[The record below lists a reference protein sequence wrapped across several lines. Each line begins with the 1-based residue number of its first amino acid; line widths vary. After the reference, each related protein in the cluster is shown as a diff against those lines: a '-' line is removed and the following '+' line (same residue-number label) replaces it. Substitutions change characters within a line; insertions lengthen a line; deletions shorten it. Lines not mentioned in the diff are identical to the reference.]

1 MERSEVIHNIE
12 PLYDSNS
19 RILILGSFPSVKS
32 REIQFFYG
40 HKNNRFWPI
49 MEKLFNV
56 KLNNIEE
63 KKIFLH
69 SNHIALWDVIGSCT
83 IEGSDDGS
91 IKDVKPN
98 DITLITNSAP
108 IERIFVNGKKAYEL
122 FLKYNKQEATLLP
135 STSSANASYSFD
147 RLLEHWCVIKY

>member
-49 MEKLFNV
+49 MEKLYSV
-56 KLNNIEE
+56 KLNNIED
-63 KKIFLH
+63 KKEFLH
-69 SNHIALWDVIGSCT
+69 SNHIALWDVIGSCS

-98 DITLITNSAP
+98 DISLITNFSP
-108 IERIFVNGKKAYEL
+108 IEKIFVNGKKAYEL
-122 FLKYNKQEATLLP
+122 FLKYNREKATLLP

-147 RLLEHWCVIKY
+147 RLLEYWSVIKY

>member
-1 MERSEVIHNIE
+1 MERREVIHNIE

-19 RILILGSFPSVKS
+19 KILILGSFPSVKS

-49 MEKLFNV
+49 MEKLFSV
-56 KLNNIEE
+56 KLNSIED
-63 KKIFLH
+63 KKEFLH
-69 SNHIALWDVIGSCT
+69 KNHIALWDVIGSCS

-98 DITLITNSAP
+98 DISLITNNSP
-108 IERIFVNGKKAYEL
+108 IEKIFVNGKKAYEL
-122 FLKYNKQEATLLP
+122 FLKYNREKATLLP
-135 STSSANASYSFD
+135 STSSANASYSFEK
-147 RLLEHWCVIKY
+147 LLQYWSVIKY

>member
-1 MERSEVIHNIE
+1 MERREVIHNIE

-19 RILILGSFPSVKS
+19 KILILGSFPSVKS

-56 KLNNIEE
+56 KLNNIED
-63 KKIFLH
+63 KKEFLH
-69 SNHIALWDVIGSCT
+69 KNHIALWDVIGSCS

-98 DITLITNSAP
+98 DISLITNNSP
-108 IERIFVNGKKAYEL
+108 IEKIFVNGKKAYEL
-122 FLKYNKQEATLLP
+122 FLKYNREKATLLP
-135 STSSANASYSFD
+135 STSSANASYSFEK
-147 RLLEHWCVIKY
+147 LLQYWSVIKY

>member
-1 MERSEVIHNIE
+1 MKRSEVKHNIE

-56 KLNNIEE
+56 KLN
-63 KKIFLH
+63 
-69 SNHIALWDVIGSCT
+69 HIALWDVIGSCT

-98 DITLITNSAP
+98 DITLISNSAP

>member
-1 MERSEVIHNIE
+1 MERREVIHNIE

-19 RILILGSFPSVKS
+19 KILILGSFPSVKS

-49 MEKLFNV
+49 MEKLFSV
-56 KLNNIEE
+56 KLNNIED
-63 KKIFLH
+63 KKEFLH
-69 SNHIALWDVIGSCT
+69 LNHIALWDVIGSCS

-98 DITLITNSAP
+98 DISLITNNSP
-108 IERIFVNGKKAYEL
+108 IEKIFVNGKKAYEL
-122 FLKYNKQEATLLP
+122 FLKYNREKATLLP
-135 STSSANASYSFD
+135 STSSANASYSFEK
-147 RLLEHWCVIKY
+147 LLQYWSVIKY

>member
-1 MERSEVIHNIE
+1 MKRREVIHNID

-19 RILILGSFPSVKS
+19 KILILGSFPSVKS

-40 HKNNRFWPI
+40 HKSNRFWPI
-49 MEKLFNV
+49 MEKLFEV
-56 KLNNIEE
+56 KLNTIEE
-63 KKIFLH
+63 KKEFLH
-69 SNHIALWDVIGSCT
+69 SHHIALWDVIGSCS

-98 DITLITNSAP
+98 DISLITNSSP

-122 FLKYNKQEATLLP
+122 FLKYNTKDATLLP
-135 STSSANASYSFD
+135 STSSANASYSFEK
-147 RLLEHWCVIKY
+147 LLQYWSVIKS

>member
-1 MERSEVIHNIE
+1 MERREVIHNIE

-19 RILILGSFPSVKS
+19 KILILGSFPSVKS

-49 MEKLFNV
+49 MEKLFSV
-56 KLNNIEE
+56 KLNSIED
-63 KKIFLH
+63 KKEFLH
-69 SNHIALWDVIGSCT
+69 SNHIALWDVIGSCS

-98 DITLITNSAP
+98 DISLITNNSP
-108 IERIFVNGKKAYEL
+108 IEKIFVNGKKAYEL
-122 FLKYNKQEATLLP
+122 FLKYNREKATLLP
-135 STSSANASYSFD
+135 STSSANASYSFEK
-147 RLLEHWCVIKY
+147 LLQYWSVIKY

>member
-1 MERSEVIHNIE
+1 MKRSEVKHNIE

-69 SNHIALWDVIGSCT
+69 SV
-83 IEGSDDGS
+83 
-91 IKDVKPN
+91 V
-98 DITLITNSAP
+98 
-108 IERIFVNGKKAYEL
+108 
-122 FLKYNKQEATLLP
+122 
-135 STSSANASYSFD
+135 
-147 RLLEHWCVIKY
+147 

>member
-1 MERSEVIHNIE
+1 MERREVIHNIE

-19 RILILGSFPSVKS
+19 KILILGSFPSVKS

-56 KLNNIEE
+56 KLNNIED
-63 KKIFLH
+63 KKEFLH
-69 SNHIALWDVIGSCT
+69 SNHIALWDVIGSCS

-98 DITLITNSAP
+98 DISLITNNSP
-108 IERIFVNGKKAYEL
+108 IEKIFVNGKKAYEL
-122 FLKYNKQEATLLP
+122 FFKYNREKATLLP
-135 STSSANASYSFD
+135 STSSANATYSFEK
-147 RLLEHWCVIKY
+147 LLQYWSVIKY